1 MDIQKRR
8 RSFWSCVAPILT
20 YYLCQIV
27 AYVIMAIVYSV
38 KLMKTVDL
46 NQTYE
51 KMMNSVMEQLM
62 QKIDLISYESMLLA
76 AVIAIPILLR
86 KFKKDN
92 AARKLIGMEEHFNAV
107 PYKWYF
113 IPIIMGVSAAIAGNN
128 MITMSGL
135 EQSSE
140 AFSQVNEVLTA
151 GSFGLQIL
159 GVGIL
164 VPIVEELL
172 FRGLIYKR
180 MGEMMPKVQAG
191 IFSALVFGLL
201 HANIVQGIYG
211 FCIGVLMCLAYER
224 FHSLISPILMHVS
237 ANLIVVILSE
247 LNVGYQSLTM
257 FYLVTMIMCVLLIA
271 SVWMLEAYVR
281 PLNPESDSE
290 NEI

>member
-8 RSFWSCVAPILT
+8 RSFWSCIAPILT

-51 KMMNSVMEQLM
+51 KMMDSVMEQLM

-113 IPIIMGVSAAIAGNN
+113 IPVIMGASAAIAGNN

-140 AFSQVNEVLTA
+140 AFVEVNEVLTA

-159 GVGIL
+159 GVGLL

-172 FRGLIYKR
+172 FRGIIYKR
-180 MGEMMPKVQAG
+180 MKEIMPTLQAG
-191 IFSALVFGLL
+191 ISCALLFGVL

-211 FCIGVLMCLAYER
+211 FCIGILMCLVYER
-224 FHSLISPILMHVS
+224 FHSLVAPILMHVS
-237 ANLIVVILSE
+237 ANLVVVLAAGF
-247 LNVGYQSLTM
+247 NVGYQSLTM
-257 FYLVTMIMCVLLIA
+257 FYLITLLMCVLVIVA
-271 SVWMLEAYVR
+271 VWMLEAYVR
-281 PLNPESDSE
+281 PLNPESNS
-290 NEI
+290 

>member
-86 KFKKDN
+86 KFKKDS
-92 AARKLIGMEEHFNAV
+92 AARKLVGMEEHFNVV

-113 IPIIMGVSAAIAGNN
+113 IPVIMGVSAAIAGNN

-140 AFSQVNEVLTA
+140 AFVEVNQVLTA

-172 FRGLIYKR
+172 FRGIIYKR
-180 MGEMMPKVQAG
+180 MKEIMPTLQAG
-191 IFSALVFGLL
+191 ISCALLFGVL

-211 FCIGVLMCLAYER
+211 FCIGILMCLVYER
-224 FHSLISPILMHVS
+224 FHSLIAPILMHVS
-237 ANLIVVILSE
+237 ANLVVVLAAGF
-247 LNVGYQSLTM
+247 NVGYQSLTM
-257 FYLVTMIMCVLLIA
+257 FYLITLLMCVLVIVA
-271 SVWMLEAYVR
+271 VWMLEAYVR
-281 PLNPESDSE
+281 PLNPESDS
-290 NEI
+290 

>member
-8 RSFWSCVAPILT
+8 RSFWSCIAPILT

-51 KMMNSVMEQLM
+51 KMMDSVMEQLM

-86 KFKKDN
+86 KFKKDS

-113 IPIIMGVSAAIAGNN
+113 IPVIMGVSAAIAGNN

-140 AFSQVNEVLTA
+140 AFVEVNEVLTA

-159 GVGIL
+159 GVGLL

-172 FRGLIYKR
+172 FRGIIYKR
-180 MGEMMPKVQAG
+180 MKEIMSTLQAG
-191 IFSALVFGLL
+191 ISCALLFGVL

-211 FCIGVLMCLAYER
+211 FCIGILMCLVYER
-224 FHSLISPILMHVS
+224 FHSLVAPILMHVS
-237 ANLIVVILSE
+237 ANLVVVLAAGFNI
-247 LNVGYQSLTM
+247 GYQSLTM
-257 FYLVTMIMCVLLIA
+257 FYLITLLMCVLVIVA
-271 SVWMLEAYVR
+271 VWMLEAYVR
-281 PLNPESDSE
+281 PLNPESNS
-290 NEI
+290 

>member
-8 RSFWSCVAPILT
+8 RSFWSCIAPILT

-51 KMMNSVMEQLM
+51 KMMDSVMEQLM

-107 PYKWYF
+107 SYKWYF
-113 IPIIMGVSAAIAGNN
+113 IPVIMGASAAIAGNN

-140 AFSQVNEVLTA
+140 AFVEVNEVLTA

-159 GVGIL
+159 GVGLL

-172 FRGLIYKR
+172 FRGIIYKR
-180 MGEMMPKVQAG
+180 MKEIMPTLQAG
-191 IFSALVFGLL
+191 ISCALLFGVL

-211 FCIGVLMCLAYER
+211 FCIGILMCLVYER
-224 FHSLISPILMHVS
+224 FHSLVAPILMHVS
-237 ANLIVVILSE
+237 ANLVVVLAAGF
-247 LNVGYQSLTM
+247 NVGYQSLTM
-257 FYLVTMIMCVLLIA
+257 FYLITLLMCVLVIVA
-271 SVWMLEAYVR
+271 VWMLEAYVR
-281 PLNPESDSE
+281 PLNPESNS
-290 NEI
+290 

>member
-8 RSFWSCVAPILT
+8 RSFWSCIAPILT

-51 KMMNSVMEQLM
+51 KMMDSVMEQLM

-113 IPIIMGVSAAIAGNN
+113 IPVIMGASAAIAGNN

-140 AFSQVNEVLTA
+140 AFVEVNEVLTA
-151 GSFGLQIL
+151 GSFGIQIL
-159 GVGIL
+159 GVGLL

-172 FRGLIYKR
+172 FRGIIYKR
-180 MGEMMPKVQAG
+180 MKEIMPTLQAG
-191 IFSALVFGLL
+191 ISCALLFGVL

-211 FCIGVLMCLAYER
+211 FCIGILMCLVYER
-224 FHSLISPILMHVS
+224 FHSLVAPILMHVS
-237 ANLIVVILSE
+237 ANLVVVLAAGF
-247 LNVGYQSLTM
+247 NVGYQSLTM
-257 FYLVTMIMCVLLIA
+257 FYLITLLMCVLVIVA
-271 SVWMLEAYVR
+271 VWMLEAYVR
-281 PLNPESDSE
+281 PLNPESNS
-290 NEI
+290 

>member
-8 RSFWSCVAPILT
+8 RSFWSCIAPILT

-51 KMMNSVMEQLM
+51 KMMDSVMEQLM

-86 KFKKDN
+86 KFKKDS

-113 IPIIMGVSAAIAGNN
+113 IPVIMGVSAAIAGNN

-140 AFSQVNEVLTA
+140 AFVEVNEVLTA

-159 GVGIL
+159 GVGLL

-172 FRGLIYKR
+172 FRGIIYKR
-180 MGEMMPKVQAG
+180 MKEIMPTLQAG
-191 IFSALVFGLL
+191 ISCALLFGVL

-211 FCIGVLMCLAYER
+211 FCIGILMCLVYER
-224 FHSLISPILMHVS
+224 FHSLVAPILMHVS
-237 ANLIVVILSE
+237 ANLVVVLAAGFNI
-247 LNVGYQSLTM
+247 GYQSLTM
-257 FYLVTMIMCVLLIA
+257 FYLITLLMCVLVIVA
-271 SVWMLEAYVR
+271 VWMLEAYVR
-281 PLNPESDSE
+281 PLNPESNS
-290 NEI
+290 

>member
-8 RSFWSCVAPILT
+8 RSFWSCIAPILT

-51 KMMNSVMEQLM
+51 KMMDSVMEQLM

-86 KFKKDN
+86 KFKKDS

-113 IPIIMGVSAAIAGNN
+113 IPVLMGVAAAIAGNN

-140 AFSQVNEVLTA
+140 AFVEVNQVLTA

-172 FRGLIYKR
+172 FRGIIYKR
-180 MGEMMPKVQAG
+180 MKEIMPTLQAG
-191 IFSALVFGLL
+191 ISCALLFGVL

-211 FCIGVLMCLAYER
+211 FCIGILMCLVYER
-224 FHSLISPILMHVS
+224 FHSLIAPILMHVS
-237 ANLIVVILSE
+237 ANLVVVLAAGFNI
-247 LNVGYQSLTM
+247 GYQSLTM
-257 FYLVTMIMCVLLIA
+257 FYLITLLMCVLVIVA
-271 SVWMLEAYVR
+271 VWMLEAYVR
-281 PLNPESDSE
+281 PLNPESDS
-290 NEI
+290 

>member
-8 RSFWSCVAPILT
+8 RSFWSCIAPILT

-51 KMMNSVMEQLM
+51 KMMDSVMEQLM

-86 KFKKDN
+86 KFKKDS

-113 IPIIMGVSAAIAGNN
+113 IPVIMGASAAIAGNN

-140 AFSQVNEVLTA
+140 AFVEVNEVLTA

-159 GVGIL
+159 GVGLL

-172 FRGLIYKR
+172 FRGIIYKR
-180 MGEMMPKVQAG
+180 MKEIMPTLQAG
-191 IFSALVFGLL
+191 ISCALLFGVL

-211 FCIGVLMCLAYER
+211 FCIGILMCLVYER
-224 FHSLISPILMHVS
+224 FHSLVAPILMHVS
-237 ANLIVVILSE
+237 ANLVVVLAAGF
-247 LNVGYQSLTM
+247 NVGYQSLTM
-257 FYLVTMIMCVLLIA
+257 FYLITLLMCVLVIVA
-271 SVWMLEAYVR
+271 VWMLEAYVR
-281 PLNPESDSE
+281 PLNPESNS
-290 NEI
+290 

>member
-8 RSFWSCVAPILT
+8 RSFWSCIAPILT

-51 KMMNSVMEQLM
+51 KMMDSVMEQLM

-86 KFKKDN
+86 KFKKDS
-92 AARKLIGMEEHFNAV
+92 AARKLIGMEAHFNAV

-113 IPIIMGVSAAIAGNN
+113 IPILMGISAAIAGNN

-140 AFSQVNEVLTA
+140 AFVEVNEVLTA

-159 GVGIL
+159 GVGLL

-172 FRGLIYKR
+172 FRGIIYKR
-180 MGEMMPKVQAG
+180 MKEIMPTLQAG
-191 IFSALVFGLL
+191 ISCALLFGVL

-211 FCIGVLMCLAYER
+211 FCIGILMCLVYER
-224 FHSLISPILMHVS
+224 FHSLVAPILMHVS
-237 ANLIVVILSE
+237 ANLVVVLAAGFNI
-247 LNVGYQSLTM
+247 GYQSLTM
-257 FYLVTMIMCVLLIA
+257 FYLITLLMCVLVIVA
-271 SVWMLEAYVR
+271 VWMLEAYVR
-281 PLNPESDSE
+281 PLNPESNS
-290 NEI
+290 

>member
-8 RSFWSCVAPILT
+8 RSFWSCIAPILT

-51 KMMNSVMEQLM
+51 KMMDSVMEQLM

-113 IPIIMGVSAAIAGNN
+113 IPVIMGASTAIAGNN

-140 AFSQVNEVLTA
+140 AFVEVNEVLTA

-159 GVGIL
+159 GVGLL

-172 FRGLIYKR
+172 FRGIIYKR
-180 MGEMMPKVQAG
+180 MKEIMPTLQAG
-191 IFSALVFGLL
+191 ISCALLFGVL

-211 FCIGVLMCLAYER
+211 FCIGILMCLVYER
-224 FHSLISPILMHVS
+224 FHSLVAPILMHVS
-237 ANLIVVILSE
+237 ANLVVVLAAGF
-247 LNVGYQSLTM
+247 NVGYQSLTM
-257 FYLVTMIMCVLLIA
+257 FYLITLLMCVLVIVA
-271 SVWMLEAYVR
+271 VWMLEAYVR
-281 PLNPESDSE
+281 PLNPESNS
-290 NEI
+290 